1 MSLQT
6 ISLRASDLQF
16 VANEDIELD
25 QKQIME
31 VWLDDRMLAELRKTD
46 GEWVVTLFTKF
57 QEYQLTLKQFL
68 SMQKQFVQFAKEQET
83 KRS

>member
-16 VANEDIELD
+16 VANEDVELD

-68 SMQKQFVQFAKEQET
+68 AMQKQFVQFAREQET
-83 KRS
+83 KGS